1 MFARDLGSEVLNS
14 KKQTNKQNPEILKLN
29 TSPNQSGN
37 EEKKFQGG
45 EWGGQ
50 DDDRFQKV

>member
-1 MFARDLGSEVLNS
+1 MFARDLGSEVLKS
-14 KKQTNKQNPEILKLN
+14 KKKKKTEILKLN

-50 DDDRFQKV
+50 DDDGSQKV

>member
-37 EEKKFQGG
+37 EEKIPG
-45 EWGGQ
+45 WGVGWTG
-50 DDDRFQKV
+50 R